1 MKIAFVGMSHLG
13 IVSSLSFAKKGH
25 EVIGIDSNTKIVNS
39 LNEGDFPIIEPGLI
53 DTYLSARDK
62 INFSDDFSQLN
73 LCDIVYI
80 SLDVDT
86 DNSGQSDL
94 NSVEQLILMSIKNIN
109 VDAVLVILCQVPPG
123 FSRRIS
129 KMTSNTVV
137 YQVETL
143 VFGQAIKRAL
153 NPERIIVG
161 LGKQEEELRDTYVQL
176 LEGFD
181 CPILKMNFESAEL
194 CKISINVFLASSVTV
209 ANTISEI
216 CEGLGADWN
225 SIKSALQLD
234 SRIGSQSYLT
244 PGLGISGGNIERDIS
259 TSLKLSNTFNTNS
272 ELLSAIKS
280 NSFHRK
286 LWPARKLREVLP
298 DVARSKN
305 YKIAVWGLAY
315 KKDTHS
321 TKNSPSLENIASLSQ
336 DYAIFVTDPI
346 AALPVSYKSKASFS
360 KDKFEIIQGADA
372 LLILTDW
379 SEYCEV
385 ALEEVLSEMRDSIII
400 DPFGLFRKRVQREV
414 KYFTLGT
421 RI

>member
-13 IVSSLSFAKKGH
+13 IVSSISCAKKGH
-25 EVIGIDSNTKIVNS
+25 EVIGIDSNTNIVNS
-39 LNEGDFPIIEPGLI
+39 LNRGDFPILEPELI

-62 INFSDDFSQLN
+62 ISFSDDFARLN
-73 LCDIVYI
+73 SCDIVYI

-86 DNSGQSDL
+86 DDFGQSDL
-94 NSVEQLILMSIKNIN
+94 NSVEQLILKSIERINI
-109 VDAVLVILCQVPPG
+109 DAVLVILCQVPPG

-129 KMTSNTVV
+129 KVTSNTVV

-153 NPERIIVG
+153 YPERIIIG
-161 LGKQEEELRDTYVQL
+161 LEHQEEALRSTYIQL
-176 LEGFD
+176 LEEFD

-194 CKISINVFLASSVTV
+194 SKISINVYLASSVTV

-234 SRIGSQSYLT
+234 SRIGIQSYLK

-259 TSLKLSNTFNTNS
+259 TTLKLSNTFNTNS
-272 ELLSAIKS
+272 DLLSAIQSK
-280 NSFHRK
+280 SFHQK

-305 YKIAVWGLAY
+305 YKIAVWGLVY

-336 DYAIFVTDPI
+336 DYTIFVTDPI
-346 AALPVSYKSKASFS
+346 ASLPVSYRSKASFS
-360 KDKFEIIQGADA
+360 KDKFEIIQDADA

-385 ALEEVLSEMRDSIII
+385 DLEEVLSEMRDSIII
-400 DPFGLFRKRVQREV
+400 DPFGLFRKRVHREV